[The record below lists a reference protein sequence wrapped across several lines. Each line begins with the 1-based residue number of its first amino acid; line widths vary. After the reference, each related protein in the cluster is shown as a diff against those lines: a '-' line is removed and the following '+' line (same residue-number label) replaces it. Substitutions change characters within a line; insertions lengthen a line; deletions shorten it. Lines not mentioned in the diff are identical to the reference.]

1 MAKSAVS
8 AESSQKQGCSS
19 PVSESSKPRLLEAAG
34 FRWHNILMSDSHSDA
49 VRDAVQGN
57 TKRSGTTHPI
67 AYVRLAGRQ
76 LIRALA
82 HPLYWLY
89 ERRLERRLDPEAMP
103 THIGLILDGNRR
115 YARGIGLED
124 VRRGHQF
131 GVRKLKTFLEWCLE
145 YRVRHVTLFVFSTEN
160 FSRAPEEVRYLLD
173 LFVHESASL
182 LNDLRL
188 DTERVRI
195 KVIGQRHRLPP
206 HVLKASEALEL
217 STAEHDGMLLNIALA
232 YGGREEITDAVK
244 GLLNEAASQGRS
256 IEEVAGELSANQLS
270 EHLYTAG
277 VPDPDFIIRTSGEQR
292 LSGFLLW
299 QSAYSEFYFCD
310 ALWPEFRRIDFLRA
324 IRDYQRRERRYGK

>member
-1 MAKSAVS
+1 MSESRASAVS
-8 AESSQKQGCSS
+8 TPSRRVCVGYFRGKKFLLLGTMAGR
-19 PVSESSKPRLLEAAG
+19 RLL
-34 FRWHNILMSDSHSDA
+34 
-49 VRDAVQGN
+49 
-57 TKRSGTTHPI
+57 
-67 AYVRLAGRQ
+67 RLV
-76 LIRALA
+76 A

-103 THIGLILDGNRR
+103 AHIGLILDGNRR

-124 VRRGHQF
+124 VRRGHHY
-131 GVRKLKTFLEWCLE
+131 GVQKLRTFLEWCLE

-160 FSRAPEEVRYLLD
+160 FSRAPEEVHYLLD
-173 LFVHESASL
+173 LFVKESATL

-188 DTERVRI
+188 DTEQVRVKI
-195 KVIGQRHRLPP
+195 IGQRHRLPRR
-206 HVLKASEALEL
+206 VLEAGEALEL
-217 STAEHDGMLLNIALA
+217 STAGHEGMLLNIALA

-244 GLLNEAASQGRS
+244 ALLQEAAEQGRS
-256 IEEVAGELSANQLS
+256 LEDVASGLSAEKLS

-277 VPDPDFIIRTSGEQR
+277 MPDPDFIIRTSGEQR

-324 IRDYQRRERRYGK
+324 LRDYQRRERRYGG